1 MARRTTLKDL
11 NEFLSQNP
19 NTIEIDDVRSKEDYI
34 KKSPNNLVDIEDL
47 SSKTKKTP
55 NQLANVSMAEIAQYL
70 HSQSQKQD
78 TSFTELWLSIIEEGA
93 KIDPLLK
100 NTNALKTLKT
110 INKTTF
116 NVAMEGLVKVIKG
129 QK

>member
-19 NTIEIDDVRSKEDYI
+19 STIEVDDIKTKEDFI
-34 KKSPNNLVDIEDL
+34 KKSPNNLVEVEGSPSQREVPNLLNNASIEDIAKQL
-47 SSKTKKTP
+47 HVLATKENK
-55 NQLANVSMAEIAQYL
+55 
-70 HSQSQKQD
+70 
-78 TSFTELWLSIIEEGA
+78 SFADIWLRVIEEGA

-100 NTNALKTLKT
+100 NTSVFKTIKT
-110 INKTTF
+110 INQTTF
-116 NVAMEGLVKVIKG
+116 NVAMEGISKFIKG